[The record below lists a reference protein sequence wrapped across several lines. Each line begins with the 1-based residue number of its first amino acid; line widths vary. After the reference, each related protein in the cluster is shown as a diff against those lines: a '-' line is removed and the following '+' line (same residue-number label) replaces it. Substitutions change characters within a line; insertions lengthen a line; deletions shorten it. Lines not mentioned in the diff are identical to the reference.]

1 MTTMRREFIKQA
13 GATSLFLAAHEA
25 LCSGEPL
32 AKETNPGEAGAR
44 ILRLELATSV
54 ALGRMRDFYQGIL
67 GMRVV
72 EDQPGRLTMAAGETL
87 LTFVAAEAAAG
98 QPFYHFAFNIPENKA
113 GAAWKWQKE
122 RTSLLPIP
130 MRLRDSAYP
139 PEVVNYA
146 HWNAHSVFFFDPAEN
161 VVEYIARHD
170 LQNGS
175 PGDFG
180 PSDILYASEI
190 AFVTDDVLSLAKQ
203 ITNVSGAKPY
213 RKGGDENF
221 MALGDDQGL
230 LLVMKRGRV
239 ISFDAPVKKA
249 VEVFPTKATWR
260 GAEAAVH
267 RLGGQAFELTIA
279 GGR

>member
-1 MTTMRREFIKQA
+1 MRREFLKQA
-13 GATSLFLAAHEA
+13 GAASMFLAAHEA
-25 LCSGEPL
+25 LWSGELL
-32 AKETNPGEAGAR
+32 AEETNPGDTGAR

-54 ALGRMRDFYQGIL
+54 ALTTMRNFYGGLL

-87 LTFVAAEAAAG
+87 LTFVAAEAAAE

-113 GAAWKWQKE
+113 AAAWKWQKQ
-122 RTSLLPIP
+122 RTPLLQIP
-130 MRLRDSAYP
+130 MPLRDAAYP
-139 PEVVNYA
+139 PDVVNYA

-190 AFVTDDVLSLAKQ
+190 AYVTDDVPSLAKQ
-203 ITNVSGAKPY
+203 ITSVSGAKPY
-213 RKGGDENF
+213 RMGGDENF
-221 MALGDDQGL
+221 TALGDDQGL

-239 ISFDAPVKKA
+239 ISFDAPEKKA
-249 VEVFPTKATWR
+249 VAVFPTKATWR
-260 GAEAAVH
+260 GADATVH
-267 RLGGQAFELTIA
+267 RLGGSAV
-279 GGR
+279 